1 MKIGKFELVYFLLA
15 LLMIGSTI
23 WDDAGNQLNMAG
35 RLLAGISLL
44 VVFIRQTMQVPIMG
58 QQSFILGLM
67 ALFFGN
73 LFFFFIA
80 KKPELLFYGMGAFIL
95 AHIMFAST
103 FFREVES
110 HIHHSLSKVFLIIT
124 GAATLYLVWIFQ
136 YLDDQKVVGVIWF
149 VILLAQLYL
158 AFHRKDVVNSLSYRM
173 ITLGSVLMIIAVGIA
188 GWIFFVPHRY
198 TDPLL
203 LSGMHITTLIIT
215 IISAYLLVKGMLLS
229 KER

>member
-1 MKIGKFELVYFLLA
+1 MRIGKFEIVYFLLA
-15 LLMIGSTI
+15 ILMVGSTI
-23 WDDAGNQLNMAG
+23 WGEHGNQLNMAG

-67 ALFFGN
+67 GLFFGN

-110 HIHHSLSKVFLIIT
+110 HIHHSLSKQFLIIA
-124 GAATLYLVWIFQ
+124 GASTVFFIWLFQ
-136 YLDDQKVVGVIWF
+136 YLDDQKIVGLVWF
-149 VILLAQLYL
+149 IILLSQLYFAL
-158 AFHRKDVVNSLSYRM
+158 HRKGVVNDFSYKM
-173 ITLGSVLMIIAVGIA
+173 ILAASILMIIEVGIA

-203 LSGMHITTLIIT
+203 LSGMHLTTLIFT
-215 IISAYLLVKGMLLS
+215 ILSAYLLVKGMLLS
-229 KER
+229 KDR